1 MYSSKTHQPFRQNLV
16 IGPGCHLAPFS
27 CAKVVTAYMLYK
39 HQENSL
45 ENSIQQ
51 NYSKTSQSSLYHSI
65 DSPYSVSSTKASQPL
80 STMPKASTSHLH
92 PFATTKL
99 FSRGQTGQAMSN
111 RVLPSRVRPF
121 PLFKNRVFQ
130 YGPSLAISEPGQ
142 SRTLVYYPLGSGKT
156 LASLHAAASFLSQYP
171 SGEILVV
178 TTKANVETTWR
189 ENIELYIKTWSQCDD
204 FNPDHADVLN
214 GLDTVVNI
222 DWWFSAQNNPVAH
235 YNRLIRLLTVAGE
248 TRANCIC
255 LTVDELVQRAVLHLR
270 RLAPRGVGYLKLKKE
285 LRRFRKRQCK
295 TLRRALRQQGVRSTK
310 EQTLGQLRREC
321 VKHQVVTNQTMLEQ
335 VAPHCPYLLIVDEC
349 QEYLQ
354 PSAQTTMVLQL
365 AHCATRSLMLSA
377 TPIHAVENTRGLQ
390 RLLGGARNWEQ
401 KILHTDCV
409 QMNVRV
415 QEHTRPVSMTV
426 QEWKTHQKSKARW
439 CGQVQN
445 AYLCKSRQ
453 LCNNNS
459 KWHAM
464 ATQIRREQAQGSRMN
479 RIVVYSYFLARGV
492 EGFQQFLRTHYR
504 DLSCSVL
511 GENQQVLK
519 WFNSSDVDTRVLL
532 LSSRSGKG
540 ISLKNVSS
548 FHLMEPQW
556 SAADEEQAIGRATRT
571 GSHARPGSVVRVYR
585 WVCTSPTHLKST
597 DQHMQTTR
605 EVKRLGTLAL
615 LRQWRE
621 MGRQRLEELLLQK

>member
-1 MYSSKTHQPFRQNLV
+1 
-16 IGPGCHLAPFS
+16 
-27 CAKVVTAYMLYK
+27 
-39 HQENSL
+39 
-45 ENSIQQ
+45 
-51 NYSKTSQSSLYHSI
+51 
-65 DSPYSVSSTKASQPL
+65 
-80 STMPKASTSHLH
+80 MPKASKSHFQ
-92 PFATTKL
+92 PVATPNRLSHGRTA
-99 FSRGQTGQAMSN
+99 QQMSN
-111 RVLPSRVRPF
+111 RTLPSRVRRF

-130 YGPSLAISEPGQ
+130 YGPSLAISEPGP

-204 FNPDHADVLN
+204 FNSDHADVLN

-222 DWWFSAQNNPVAH
+222 DWWFSAQNKPVAH

-270 RLAPRGVGYLKLKKE
+270 RLTPRGVGYLKLKKE
-285 LRRFRKRQCK
+285 LRRFRQRQCK
-295 TLRRALRQQGVRSTK
+295 TLRRALRQQGVRLSSDR
-310 EQTLGQLRREC
+310 TLGQLRREC
-321 VKHQVVTNQTMLEQ
+321 VKHQVVTNQTMLER
-335 VAPHCPYLLIVDEC
+335 VAPRCPYLLIVDEC

-354 PSAQTTMVLQL
+354 PSAQTTLVLQL

-377 TPIHAVENTRGLQ
+377 TPIHAAENTRGLQ
-390 RLLGGARNWEQ
+390 RLMGGARNWEQ
-401 KILHTDCV
+401 KILHTNHV

-415 QEHTRPVSMTV
+415 QEHVRPVPMTV
-426 QEWKTHQKSKARW
+426 QEWKAHQSSKLRW

-464 ATQIRREQAQGSRMN
+464 ATQIRREQVQGSRMN

-492 EGFQQFLRTHYR
+492 EGFQQFLRAHYR

-511 GENQQVLK
+511 GENQAALE
-519 WFNSSDVDTRVLL
+519 WFNSSDVDTRILL
-532 LSSRSGKG
+532 LSSRNGKG

-571 GSHARPGSVVRVYR
+571 GSHANSGSVVQVYR

-597 DQHMQTTR
+597 DQRMQTTR

-615 LRQWRE
+615 LRQWQA
-621 MGRQRLEELLLQK
+621 MGRQRLDELLQK

>member
-1 MYSSKTHQPFRQNLV
+1 
-16 IGPGCHLAPFS
+16 
-27 CAKVVTAYMLYK
+27 
-39 HQENSL
+39 
-45 ENSIQQ
+45 
-51 NYSKTSQSSLYHSI
+51 
-65 DSPYSVSSTKASQPL
+65 
-80 STMPKASTSHLH
+80 MPKVSTSRSR
-92 PFATTKL
+92 PFDTTKHA
-99 FSRGQTGQAMSN
+99 SRGQSIQPMSN
-111 RVLPSRVRPF
+111 CVLPSRARSF

-130 YGPSLAISEPGQ
+130 YGPSLAISESGP

-156 LASLHAAASFLSQYP
+156 LASLHAAAKFLSLYP

-204 FNPDHADVLN
+204 FNPEHADVLN

-235 YNRLIRLLTVAGE
+235 YNRLIRLLAVAGE

-285 LRRFRKRQCK
+285 LRRFCKRQCK
-295 TLRRALRQQGVRSTK
+295 TLRRALRQQGVHSTND
-310 EQTLGQLRREC
+310 QTLGQLRREC
-321 VKHQVVTNQTMLEQ
+321 AKHQVVTNQTMLEQ
-335 VAPHCPYLLIVDEC
+335 VSPRCPYLLIVDEC

-354 PSAQTTMVLQL
+354 PSAQTTLVLQL

-377 TPIHAVENTRGLQ
+377 TPIHAAENTRGLQ
-390 RLLGGARNWEQ
+390 RLLGGPRNWAQ
-401 KILHTDCV
+401 KILHTTSV

-415 QEHTRPVSMTV
+415 QEYVRQVPMTV
-426 QEWKTHQKSKARW
+426 EEWKTHQSSKSRR

-464 ATQIRREQAQGSRMN
+464 AAQIRREQASGSKIN
-479 RIVVYSYFLARGV
+479 RIVVYSYFLAHGV

-511 GENQQVLK
+511 GENQEALG
-519 WFNSSDVDTRVLL
+519 WFNSSAVDTRILL

-556 SAADEEQAIGRATRT
+556 SAAEEEQAIGRSTRT
-571 GSHARPGSVVRVYR
+571 GSHTRPGSVVRVYR

-605 EVKRLGTLAL
+605 EVKRLGTLVL

-621 MGRQRLEELLLQK
+621 IGRQRLDELLQQ